1 MRFIIKTASIL
12 FSCLIISAQAAEPRS
27 STYGANTLTAE
38 QASADVA
45 LMRTALEEAH
55 PDLYRYVDKPE
66 IAAVFAKLERRVKTP
81 ITDVESFSG
90 ISLLL
95 AAIRCDHTEAEFSEA
110 MSKFRNESP
119 THLPFRFKLFD

>member
-55 PDLYRYVDKPE
+55 PDLYRYVAKPE
-66 IAAVFAKLERRVKTP
+66 IDAAFAKLAQRVKTP
-81 ITDVESFSG
+81 ITDVELYDE
-90 ISLLL
+90 ISLLF
-95 AAIRCDHTEAEFSEA
+95 AAIRCDHTEAEFLEA
-110 MSKFRNESP
+110 MSKFRNESR
-119 THLPFRFKLFD
+119 TQLPFRFKLFD